1 MTHSDS
7 TARSGDPNFMTSLE
21 RGLQVIRAFSEHRH
35 HLTIA
40 QVSQTTGLSRAAVRR
55 CLYTLKELGY
65 AGEDDK
71 RFFLRPLVLTLG
83 HSYLASTPLA
93 ALAQPYLDGVSEKL
107 AESCSVAVLDGDDIV
122 YICRS
127 AETRIIS
134 INLLVGTRLPAYCT
148 SMGHVLLAELAPD
161 VLDAYLGRVRLVAR
175 TERTTTTAA
184 KLRKLLKGVRES
196 GHALL
201 DQELEAGLRSI
212 AVPVRDAR
220 GSVVAAMNVSSQ
232 ASRVSLDEMRKRF
245 LPALTQGARA
255 LGAVLMS

>member
-1 MTHSDS
+1 MPDTH
-7 TARSGDPNFMTSLE
+7 AGDPDFMTSLQ

-35 HLTIA
+35 HLSIA

-55 CLYTLKELGY
+55 CLHTLNRLGY
-65 AGEDDK
+65 VGEGDR

-83 HSYLASTPLA
+83 HSYLSSTPLA
-93 ALAQPYLDGVSEKL
+93 TLAQPYLDSVSDSL
-107 AESCSVAVLDGDDIV
+107 GESCSVAVLDGDDIV

-148 SMGHVLLAELAPD
+148 SMGQVLLAQLPPEA
-161 VLDAYLGRVRLVAR
+161 LDAYLGRVQLVAR
-175 TERTTTTAA
+175 TPRTTITAA
-184 KLRKLLKGVRES
+184 KLRKRLHTVREA

-201 DQELEAGLRSI
+201 DQELEVGLRSI

-220 GSVVAAMNVSSQ
+220 GAVIAAMNVSTH
-232 ASRVSLDEMRKRF
+232 ASRAALDDLQQRF
-245 LPALTQGARA
+245 LPVLAQAARGLSTVL
-255 LGAVLMS
+255 LG

>member
-1 MTHSDS
+1 MTESH
-7 TARSGDPNFMTSLE
+7 AGDPNFMTSLE

-35 HLTIA
+35 HLTIS
-40 QVSQTTGLSRAAVRR
+40 QVAQTTGLSRAAVRR
-55 CLYTLKELGY
+55 CLYTLNRLGY
-65 AGEDDK
+65 VGEDDK

-83 HSYLASTPLA
+83 HSYLSSTPLA
-93 ALAQPYLDGVSEKL
+93 TLAQPFLDQVSEQL

-148 SMGHVLLAELAPD
+148 SMGQVLLAELAPD
-161 VLDAYLGRVRLVAR
+161 AMEAYLDRVRLVAR
-175 TERTTTTAA
+175 TDRTITTTQ
-184 KLRKLLKGVRES
+184 KLRKLLKSVRED

-201 DQELEAGLRSI
+201 DQELEVGLRSI

-220 GSVVAAMNVSSQ
+220 GTVVAAMNVSTH
-232 ASRVSLDEMRKRF
+232 ATRVTLEEMQDRF
-245 LPALTQGARA
+245 LPVLTQGARS
-255 LGAVLMS
+255 LGTVLLN

>member
-1 MTHSDS
+1 MTESH
-7 TARSGDPNFMTSLE
+7 AGDPNFMTSLE

-35 HLTIA
+35 HLTIS
-40 QVSQTTGLSRAAVRR
+40 QVAQTTGLSRAAVRR
-55 CLYTLKELGY
+55 CLYTLNKLGY
-65 AGEDDK
+65 VGEDDK

-83 HSYLASTPLA
+83 HSYLSSTPLA
-93 ALAQPYLDGVSEKL
+93 TLAQPFLDQVSEQL

-148 SMGHVLLAELAPD
+148 SMGQVLLAELSPD
-161 VLDAYLGRVRLVAR
+161 ALEAYLARVRLVAR
-175 TERTTTTAA
+175 TDRTITTTP
-184 KLRKLLKGVRES
+184 KLRKLLQGVREA

-201 DQELEAGLRSI
+201 DQELEVGLRSI

-220 GSVVAAMNVSSQ
+220 GTVVAAMNVSTH
-232 ASRVSLDEMRKRF
+232 ASRVSLDEMQGRF
-245 LPALTQGARA
+245 LPVLTQGARS
-255 LGAVLMS
+255 LGTVLLN